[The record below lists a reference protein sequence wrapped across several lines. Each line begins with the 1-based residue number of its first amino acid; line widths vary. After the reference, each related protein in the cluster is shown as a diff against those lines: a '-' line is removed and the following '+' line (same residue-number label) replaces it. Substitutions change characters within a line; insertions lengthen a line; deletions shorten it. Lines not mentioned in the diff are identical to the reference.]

1 VHQPG
6 LVRGWWGRGNLG
18 RVSNAEVVHGP
29 PPVVHRWRKR
39 RIILFSLAVVLVA
52 AAVLLVRPI
61 VHPGLAPLPAK
72 ADAIIQLGGPGNR
85 RMTALELGREGRAPV
100 VAISVSDEELSVAGW
115 CDDGSFRGQPVIC
128 FHSEPFTTRGEARS
142 IAALAKQHGWR
153 SVILVTSTDQ
163 AARAEL
169 RVGRCYD
176 GSIYVATAHLPW
188 YHWPV
193 QVVYQAAAFVKAYT
207 FQRSC

>member
-1 VHQPG
+1 M
-6 LVRGWWGRGNLG
+6 
-18 RVSNAEVVHGP
+18 SNAEVVDGP
-29 PPVVHRWRKR
+29 SPVAGR
-39 RIILFSLAVVLVA
+39 RRRRVVLTVLAVVLVA
-52 AAVLLVRPI
+52 AAVLIVRPI
-61 VHPGLAPLPAK
+61 VRPALPPLPAK

-85 RMTALELGREGRAPV
+85 RMTALELGRAGRAPV
-100 VAISVSDEELSVAGW
+100 VAISVSEAELAVAGW
-115 CDDGSFRGQPVIC
+115 CDDGNFRGQPVIC

-142 IAALAKQHGWR
+142 IAQLARQHGWH

-163 AARAEL
+163 AARAVL